1 MSRQLIT
8 YIAVFLFLAIGTVA
22 VILYGTGYRLN
33 IGKGKLGFLE
43 TGLLVAKSQP
53 DGASILINGH
63 LTTAT
68 DNTIDLAPGEYRIR
82 IAKDGYSSWEKT
94 IKIQK
99 EVVAKIDALLF
110 STTPKLESITDSGVG
125 NPVMDPSN
133 TQIAF
138 TVDNSS
144 IKKSGV
150 YILDVSTR
158 PILTLQ
164 SASTQIA
171 DNIIDN
177 FSQASLSWSPD
188 GKEILA
194 TISAEQSQTTYLL
207 EASGFN
213 QNPQDVTEVLTS
225 INASWQKQKEDKEMS
240 RIYGL
245 KPKLK
250 QLIAQNFRILSWSPD
265 ETKILY
271 TASQSAALP
280 LVITPPLLGTDATP
294 DQREIKKDSIYVYDI
309 SEDKNYKISDGELSL
324 SWFPDSKHLV
334 FVDNQQINIIEYDGG
349 NKITIYAGPFIDK
362 YVFSWPDGSR
372 LVILTNFGN
381 PNITPNLYTVGLK

>member
-1 MSRQLIT
+1 MSKQLIT

-33 IGKGKLGFLE
+33 IGKGKLGLLE

-68 DNTIDLAPGEYRIR
+68 DNTIDLAPGEYKIR
-82 IAKDGYSSWEKT
+82 IVKDGYSSWEKT

-110 STTPKLESITDSGVG
+110 TTTPKLESITDSGVG

-138 TVDNSS
+138 TVDNQS

-194 TISAEQSQTTYLL
+194 TISAEQSRTTYLL

-250 QLIAQNFRILSWSPD
+250 QLIAQNFQILSWSPD

-271 TASQSAALP
+271 TASQSATLP

-324 SWFPDSKHLV
+324 SWFPDSKHLI
-334 FVDNQQINIIEYDGG
+334 FVANQQINIIEYDGG
-349 NKITIYAGPFIDK
+349 NKTTIYAGPFIDK
-362 YVFSWPDGSR
+362 YVFPWPDGSR

>member
-125 NPVMDPSN
+125 NPVIDPSN

-138 TVDNSS
+138 TVNNQS

-150 YILDVSTR
+150 YILDISTR

-250 QLIAQNFRILSWSPD
+250 QLISQNFRILSWSPD

-271 TASQSAALP
+271 TASQSATLP
-280 LVITPPLLGTDATP
+280 LVIEPPLLGTDATP

-309 SEDKNYKISDGELSL
+309 SEDKNYKISDGEISL

>member
-1 MSRQLIT
+1 MSKQLVT
-8 YIAVFLFLAIGTVA
+8 YIAVFLFLAIGTTA
-22 VILYGTGYRLN
+22 AILYGTGYRLN
-33 IGKGKLGFLE
+33 IGKGKLDFSG

-53 DGASILINGH
+53 DGASILINDH

-68 DNTIDLAPGEYRIR
+68 DNTINLAPGEYRIR
-82 IAKDGYSSWEKT
+82 ITKDGYSSWEKT
-94 IKIQK
+94 IKVQK
-99 EVVAKIDALLF
+99 EVVDKIDALLF
-110 STTPKLESITDSGVG
+110 TTTPKLESITDSGVG
-125 NPVMDPSN
+125 NPVMDPSR

-138 TVDNSS
+138 TVNNQSL
-144 IKKSGV
+144 KKSGV
-150 YILDVSTR
+150 YVLDISTR

-171 DNIIDN
+171 DNTIGN

-213 QNPQDVTEVLTS
+213 QNPQDVTETL
-225 INASWQKQKEDKEMS
+225 ININSSWQKQKEDKEMS

-250 QLIAQNFRILSWSPD
+250 QLISQNFQILSWSPD

-271 TASQSAALP
+271 TASQSAILP

-294 DQREIKKDSIYVYDI
+294 DQREIKKDSVYVYDI
-309 SEDKNYKISDGELSL
+309 SEDKNYKISDEMLGL
-324 SWFPDSKHLV
+324 SWFPDSKHLI
-334 FVDNQQINIIEYDGG
+334 FVANQQINIIEYDGD
-349 NKITIYAGPFIDK
+349 NKTTIYAGPFIDK
-362 YVFSWPDGSR
+362 YVFPWPDGSR

-381 PNITPNLYTVGLK
+381 PTITPNLYTVGLK

>member
-213 QNPQDVTEVLTS
+213 QNPQDVTEVLTN

-309 SEDKNYKISDGELSL
+309 SEDKNYKISDGEISL

-349 NKITIYAGPFIDK
+349 NKTTIYAGPFIDK

>member
-33 IGKGKLGFLE
+33 IGKGKLGLLE

-110 STTPKLESITDSGVG
+110 TTTPKLESITDSGVG

-194 TISAEQSQTTYLL
+194 TISAKQSRTTYLL

-250 QLIAQNFRILSWSPD
+250 QLIAQNFQILSWSPD

-309 SEDKNYKISDGELSL
+309 SEDKNYKISDGEISL

-349 NKITIYAGPFIDK
+349 NKTTIYAGPFIDK

>member
-8 YIAVFLFLAIGTVA
+8 YIAVFLFLAIGTIA

-33 IGKGKLGFLE
+33 IGKGKLGLSE

-68 DNTIDLAPGEYRIR
+68 DNTIDLAPGEYKIR
-82 IAKDGYSSWEKT
+82 IVKDGYSSWEKT

-138 TVDNSS
+138 TVDNQSL
-144 IKKSGV
+144 KKSGV
-150 YILDVSTR
+150 YVLDVSTR

-171 DNIIDN
+171 DNTIDN
-177 FSQASLSWSPD
+177 FSKTSLSWSPD

-194 TISAEQSQTTYLL
+194 TISAEQSKTTYLL

-213 QNPQDVTEVLTS
+213 QNPKDITETLTS
-225 INASWQKQKEDKEMS
+225 INASWKKQKEDKEIS
-240 RIYGL
+240 RIDGL

-250 QLIAQNFRILSWSPD
+250 QLIAQNFAIVSWSPD

-271 TASQSAALP
+271 TASQSATLP
-280 LVITPPLLGTDATP
+280 LVIEPPLLGADATP
-294 DQREIKKDSIYVYDI
+294 DQKEIKKDSIYVYDI
-309 SEDKNYKISDGELSL
+309 SEDKNYKISDGLLSL
-324 SWFPDSKHLV
+324 SWFPDSKHLI
-334 FVDNQQINIIEYDGG
+334 FVDNRQVNIVEYDGG
-349 NKITIYAGPFIDK
+349 NKTTVYAGPFIDS
-362 YVFSWPDGSR
+362 YVFPWPDGSR
-372 LVILTNFGN
+372 LVVLTNLGN
-381 PNITPNLYTVGLK
+381 SNISPNLYTVGLK

>member
-194 TISAEQSQTTYLL
+194 TISAEQSRTTYLL

-250 QLIAQNFRILSWSPD
+250 QLIAQNFQILSWSPD

-309 SEDKNYKISDGELSL
+309 SEDKNYKISDEELSL

-349 NKITIYAGPFIDK
+349 NKTTIYAGPFIDK

>member
-33 IGKGKLGFLE
+33 IGKGKLGLLE

-309 SEDKNYKISDGELSL
+309 SEDKNYKISDGEISL

-349 NKITIYAGPFIDK
+349 NKTTIYAGPFIDK

>member
-1 MSRQLIT
+1 MSRQLLT

-33 IGKGKLGFLE
+33 IGKGKLGLLE

-188 GKEILA
+188 GKEIMA
-194 TISAEQSQTTYLL
+194 TISAEQSRTTYLL

-240 RIYGL
+240 RIDGL

-250 QLIAQNFRILSWSPD
+250 QLIAQNFQILSWSPD

-349 NKITIYAGPFIDK
+349 NKTTIYAGPFIDK

>member
-1 MSRQLIT
+1 MSKQLIT

-33 IGKGKLGFLE
+33 IGKGKLGLLE

-68 DNTIDLAPGEYRIR
+68 DNTIDLAPGEYKIR
-82 IAKDGYSSWEKT
+82 IVKDGYSSWEKT

-110 STTPKLESITDSGVG
+110 TTTPKLESITDSGVG

-138 TVDNSS
+138 TVNNSS

-194 TISAEQSQTTYLL
+194 TISAEQSRTTYLL

-280 LVITPPLLGTDATP
+280 LAITPPLLGTDATP

-309 SEDKNYKISDGELSL
+309 SEDKNYKINDGELSL

-349 NKITIYAGPFIDK
+349 NKTTIYAGPFIDK